1 MEKGLLDYTRT
12 PDMAEEESAAQV
24 ALVLAVTMERRG
36 VNLSWLA
43 AQTGLS
49 EKRISQILDADGDPT
64 IRILARL
71 GQALNCRLSV
81 DFV

>member
-1 MEKGLLDYTRT
+1 MLDYTRT
-12 PDMAEEESAAQV
+12 PDMAEKESVAQV

-49 EKRISQILDADGDPT
+49 EK
-64 IRILARL
+64 L